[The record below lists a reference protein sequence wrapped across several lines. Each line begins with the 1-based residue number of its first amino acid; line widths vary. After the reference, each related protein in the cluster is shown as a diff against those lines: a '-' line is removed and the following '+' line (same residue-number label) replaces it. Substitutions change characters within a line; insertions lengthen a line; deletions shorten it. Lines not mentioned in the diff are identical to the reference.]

1 MAEKKHSNKKA
12 FKKMKRNNI
21 CREISDGGLG
31 AISIV
36 DQQIAFQ
43 IKWFKR
49 GCMAIVEDSAHGKI
63 VSRLCKSM
71 VSLTY
76 LKRASVTSKEVEEV
90 AAIQSDFWR
99 SVVKRLARF

>member
-1 MAEKKHSNKKA
+1 MAEKNTQTKKLLKR
-12 FKKMKRNNI
+12 FKRNNI
-21 CREISDGGLG
+21 MQGNFRRRACRLG

-76 LKRASVTSKEVEEV
+76 LTRASVKSKKG
-90 AAIQSDFWR
+90 
-99 SVVKRLARF
+99 KRLQQFSPTFGEV